1 MNGNHSPQI
10 ETAKEELHALTGYVV
25 AALVLSGWYALDRFR
40 AGTEDGAFIRSN
52 GRIEA
57 TEVDIA
63 TKLAG
68 RVGDILVGEGDFVK
82 AGQVLATMQVQTLEA
97 QLREVTAQRRQA
109 THAVASARAQ
119 VAMRQSDR
127 IALLA
132 QVRRAEAELDAAQR
146 RLGRSETLIKEG
158 VTSTQTLDDDRA
170 RTLSAEANVA
180 AARAQVASTDA
191 AIAAAEAQVVS
202 ARSQVEAVEATLQ
215 RIQAEIAD
223 SQLKAPRDGRVQFRV
238 AQPGEV
244 LGAGGRVM
252 NLIDLSDVYMTFFL
266 PTEAAGRLALG
277 SEVRIVL
284 DAAPDY
290 VIPARVSFIASS
302 AQFTPKTVETASERQ
317 KLMFRVRAKIDR
329 ELLLKHL
336 EHVKTGLPGEAWV
349 RLDPSQEWPA
359 RLALKPRQ

>member
-1 MNGNHSPQI
+1 MTITLKNKLVPVV
-10 ETAKEELHALTGYVV
+10 VV
-25 AALVLSGWYALDRFR
+25 AVLALAGWYAWKWFS
-40 AGTEDGAFIRSN
+40 AGGENEAFIGSN

-57 TEVDIA
+57 TEVDVA
-63 TKLAG
+63 TKMAG
-68 RVGDILVGEGDFVK
+68 RVSDILVEEGAFVK
-82 AGQVLATMQVQTLEA
+82 AGQVLATMDVQTLEA
-97 QLREVTAQRRQA
+97 QLRE
-109 THAVASARAQ
+109 ARAQ
-119 VAMRQSDR
+119 QRQAVNGVASVQAQLAMRQSDKS
-127 IALLA
+127 ALIA
-132 QVRRAEAELDAAQR
+132 QVRRAEAELNAAR
-146 RLGRSETLIKEG
+146 RRQARSETLVKQGAI
-158 VTSTQTLDDDRA
+158 STQTLDDDRA
-170 RTLSAEANVA
+170 RTESAEASVA
-180 AARAQVASTDA
+180 AAQAQVASADSS
-191 AIAAAEAQVVS
+191 IAAARTQIVGAQ
-202 ARSQVEAVEATLQ
+202 SQVEAVDATLE
-215 RIQAEIAD
+215 RIQAEIDD

-244 LGAGGRVM
+244 LGAGGRVLNM
-252 NLIDLSDVYMTFFL
+252 IDVSDVYMTFFL

>member
-1 MNGNHSPQI
+1 MATTLKNKLIP
-10 ETAKEELHALTGYVV
+10 VV
-25 AALVLSGWYALDRFR
+25 IVAVLVLAGWYAWKWF
-40 AGTEDGAFIRSN
+40 ADGSENKAFIGSN

-57 TEVDIA
+57 TEVDVA
-63 TKLAG
+63 TKMAG
-68 RVGDILVGEGDFVK
+68 RVGDILVEEGAFVK
-82 AGQVLATMQVQTLEA
+82 SGQILATMQVQTLEA
-97 QLREVTAQRRQA
+97 QLREAKAQRQQA
-109 THAVASARAQ
+109 VNGVASAQAQ
-119 VAMRQSDR
+119 LAMRQSDKT
-127 IALLA
+127 ALIA
-132 QVRRAEAELDAAQR
+132 QVRRAEAELNAAKG
-146 RLGRSETLIKEG
+146 RLVRSETLVKEG
-158 VTSTQTLDDDRA
+158 ATSTQTLDDDRA
-170 RTLSAEANVA
+170 RTESAEAAVA
-180 AARAQVASTDA
+180 AAQAQVASADA
-191 AIAAAEAQVVS
+191 SIAAARTQIVGAQ
-202 ARSQVEAVEATLQ
+202 SQVEAVDATLE
-215 RIQAEIAD
+215 RIQAEIDD

-244 LGAGGRVM
+244 LGVGGRVLNM
-252 NLIDLSDVYMTFFL
+252 IDLSDVYMTFFL

-290 VIPARVSFIASS
+290 VIPAKVSFIASS

-359 RLALKPRQ
+359 RLALKARP

>member
-1 MNGNHSPQI
+1 MAISFKNKLLP
-10 ETAKEELHALTGYVV
+10 ALVV
-25 AALVLSGWYALDRFR
+25 AALVLAGWYAWDRFG

-97 QLREVTAQRRQA
+97 QLREVTAQHRQA

-132 QVRRAEAELDAAQR
+132 QVRRAEAELNAAQR
-146 RLGRSETLIKEG
+146 RLERSETLIKEG
-158 VTSTQTLDDDRA
+158 ATSTQTLDDDRA
-170 RTLSAEANVA
+170 RTQSAEANVA
-180 AARAQVASTDA
+180 AARAQATSADA
-191 AIAAAEAQVVS
+191 AITAAEAQVVS

-223 SQLKAPRDGRVQFRV
+223 SQLRAPRDGRVQFRV

-266 PTEAAGRLALG
+266 PTEVAGRLALG
-277 SEVRIVL
+277 KEVRIVL
-284 DAAPDY
+284 DAVPDY
-290 VIPARVSFIASS
+290 VIPAKISFIASA
-302 AQFTPKTVETASERQ
+302 AQFTPKTVETASERE
-317 KLMFRVRAKIDR
+317 KLMFRVRARIDPA
-329 ELLLKHL
+329 LLRANL
-336 EHVKTGLPGEAWV
+336 EYVKTGVPGEAWV
-349 RLDPSQEWPA
+349 RLDPTKEWPA
-359 RLALKPRQ
+359 RLALRSR